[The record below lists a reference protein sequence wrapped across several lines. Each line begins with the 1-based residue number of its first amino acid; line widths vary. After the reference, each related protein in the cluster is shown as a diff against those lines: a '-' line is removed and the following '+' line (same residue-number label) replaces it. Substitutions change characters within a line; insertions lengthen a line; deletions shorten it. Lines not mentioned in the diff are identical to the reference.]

1 MQKEYTDSELQELL
15 LTNGEQAIV
24 LIFKR
29 YYSYLCKAVYK
40 IIPDN
45 NLVEDL
51 TQEVFFELW
60 RRRKQLAVTASLK
73 AYIRR
78 AAVNKALNYIRD
90 QKIKFSDSDQY
101 ETVRSSAPSITQQL
115 EAEELQDKIDYA
127 IDQLPERCRIVF
139 VLSRFEDMS
148 YNEIAN
154 HLDISVKT
162 VENQISKAL
171 KLLRIS
177 LAEYL

>member
-1 MQKEYTDSELQELL
+1 MQQDYTDKELQEMLL
-15 LTNGEQAIV
+15 SDSDRAIV

-40 IIPDN
+40 IIPDS

-51 TQEVFFELW
+51 TQDVFYELW
-60 RRRKQLAVTASLK
+60 RKKEQLSVSASLK
-73 AYIRR
+73 SYIRR

-90 QKIKFSDSDQY
+90 QKIKFADGEQY
-101 ETVRSSAPSITQQL
+101 PVVKSKQPSATQKM
-115 EAEELQDKIDYA
+115 EADELQQRIDDA
-127 IDQLPERCRIVF
+127 IDSLPDRCRIVF

-148 YNEIAN
+148 YAEIAEQ
-154 HLDISVKT
+154 LDISVKT

-171 KLLRIS
+171 KLLRS
-177 LAEYL
+177 ALEDYL